1 LLPPRQESLTSDRT
15 ICTTVDSYAGVTVA
29 SPDATRRWDAVTSRE
44 HAFLDLYAAEY
55 APLAGYC
62 WRLTRSPEVA
72 ADLAQESFTRLFA
85 RWITVREPRAYLYH
99 VATNLV
105 RRQWRLQAQ
114 SPVAPMQDSVAL
126 SDSADDGLDVRLAI
140 ARLPRRL
147 RDVVLLHYYADL
159 SVSDVAEAVQRPTGT
174 VKRQLSEARQLL
186 AASLEG
192 DHG

>member
-1 LLPPRQESLTSDRT
+1 
-15 ICTTVDSYAGVTVA
+15 VDSYPGVTVA
-29 SPDATRRWDAVTSRE
+29 SPGAARPWDAVSTRE
-44 HAFLDLYAAEY
+44 REFLDVYAAEY

-62 WRLTRSPEVA
+62 WRLTHNAELA

-85 RWITVREPRAYLYH
+85 RWISVREPRAYVYH

-114 SPVAPMQDSVAL
+114 STTGPLPDSADVVA
-126 SDSADDGLDVRLAI
+126 ADDGLDVRLAI
-140 ARLPRRL
+140 ERLPRRL

-159 SVSDVAEAVQRPTGT
+159 SVNDVAEAVQRPAGT

-186 AASLEG
+186 ATRLEG
-192 DHG
+192 HHG